1 MLEMHTRR
9 VKLNRKEPK
18 NMKNVLLYC
27 TQPILTAGLSRI
39 MENLGDFQLI
49 DCCTSAQLLRY
60 EAENGRPELLLVEVT
75 PEITLDFVRELIGV
89 SAGAPVVL
97 WMDDITPEFLGQA
110 LAAGVRGLL
119 RKDQPIEDY
128 GRCFRSVAAGEIW
141 IDRSMAGRLLGRRQI
156 QVTRRERD
164 LMGLLAQG
172 LKNKEIAYALGITE
186 GTVKVYLSKL
196 FVKVGASD
204 RFHLALIAL
213 RNVEAH
219 PSDSFQRIP
228 VASAERAVPFTIPAF
243 LSTSFTPLAA

>member
-1 MLEMHTRR
+1 
-9 VKLNRKEPK
+9 
-18 NMKNVLLYC
+18 MKKVLLYC

-39 MENLGDFQLI
+39 IEDPGDFQLI
-49 DCCTSAQLLRY
+49 DRCTSADSLKNA
-60 EAENGRPELLLVEVT
+60 AEIGGADLVMVEVT
-75 PEITLDFVRELIGV
+75 PEITLDFVRELVGV

-97 WMDDITPEFLGQA
+97 WMDDVTPEFLGQA

-128 GRCFRSVAAGEIW
+128 GRCFRSVAAGEMW

-156 QVTRRERD
+156 QVTRRERE

-219 PSDSFQRIP
+219 PSDSLRRIP
-228 VASAERAVPFTIPAF
+228 VASAGRAVPFTIPAF
-243 LSTSFTPLAA
+243 LSTSFTPVAA